1 MSEPSSENIVQS
13 MRIRRYRVF
22 EDIEIAGLSRINLV
36 TGRNGSGK
44 TSLLEAMFLLSCA
57 GNPEALFRPII
68 TRATESTTQVRALSE
83 TFWKPLFLSL
93 DTKRAIEIEA
103 RHSVHGP
110 LSLNLFLEKPDA
122 VEVSLNKSEQIPVQG
137 AIGDSDVVFQYKVDS
152 GEPVVGRIHAVEEKF
167 QNTKPNIPVPFP
179 AISFSTQL
187 TSMEEI
193 AHLLGR
199 LRKRKQ
205 GHLLLDALRIV
216 EPRLQGIEDNSSS
229 GAPMIWGDIGL
240 PELVPLS
247 MMGESMVRIARLVL
261 GISSVPGGVL
271 LADEI
276 ETGLHHSV
284 LPNVWRVVDAAAR
297 QFDAQVIATTHSIEC
312 MRAAGAALI
321 GNGGLSLHRLEASES
336 GNRCVTYD
344 EDDIG
349 AAIDYNF
356 EVR

>member
-1 MSEPSSENIVQS
+1 MNEPGSENIVQS

-36 TGRNGSGK
+36 TGRNNSGK

-57 GNPEALFRPII
+57 GDPNALFISNTI
-68 TRATESTTQVRALSE
+68 RAAESATQVRMLPEAY
-83 TFWKPLFLSL
+83 WKPLFLSL
-93 DTKRAIEIEA
+93 DTERAIEIEA

-110 LSLNLFLEKPDA
+110 LSLRLFLEKPD
-122 VEVSLNKSEQIPVQG
+122 VIELPLDKSGQVPVQG
-137 AIGDSDVVFQYKVDS
+137 AIGDSDFVLQYKVGA
-152 GEPVVGRIHAVEEKF
+152 GEPVAGRIRVAGEKF
-167 QNTKPNIPVPFP
+167 RIEKPDIAVPFLTRSLP
-179 AISFSTQL
+179 TQL

-199 LRKRKQ
+199 LRKWKR

-247 MMGESMVRIARLVL
+247 MMGEGMVRIARLVL

-284 LPNVWRVVDAAAR
+284 LPDVWRIVDAAAR
-297 QFDAQVIATTHSIEC
+297 QFDTQVIATTHSIEC

-336 GNRCVTYD
+336 GNRCVTYN
-344 EDDIG
+344 EDDIE